1 MEGTGDDEHD
11 EDMLDGEA
19 TDGKVE
25 MVMSEEAGSALD
37 STAQSPILKVTMH
50 LDQKKQK
57 ICSSLARY
65 HSGNNDL
72 IRNGSWFFPCCKAG
86 F

>member
-1 MEGTGDDEHD
+1 MEGSGDDEHD
-11 EDMLDGEA
+11 EDVLEGEV

-37 STAQSPILKVTMH
+37 NTAQSPILKVTMH

-57 ICSSLARY
+57 ICSPLARY

-72 IRNGSWFFPCCKAG
+72 IRNGSWFFSCCKAR